1 MRAFN
6 RAFSFCCT
14 ALAISSTISVA
25 SAQDS
30 QYPYTAYVSVDA
42 AYIRSGPGKRYYPTD
57 KLKRGDAVEVYREDP
72 GGWLAIRPPA
82 KSFSWVPADA
92 LQPTKDKLAVVTG
105 DRVASH
111 VGSRVGDSHNV
122 IQVRLER
129 GEEVEIVAAEAVTTD
144 GRQELWCKISPPS
157 GEFRWIYGRFIDRT
171 KPVPVAPIVASISP
185 APTAPVATGP
195 SAADVP
201 HPVADASAPGA
212 DAAASGSFESNLT
225 AVDLALSAMVVQDM
239 SIWKFDDLERR
250 GERVLDQAQASDQR
264 EHAKQL
270 LDRIAKFAD
279 VKHRSDAVA
288 LLGTGLDR
296 SRLQL
301 TAMTTPP
308 ATTLPSLSSSAP
320 IATMPSPVVPPGAAS
335 RYDAVGK
342 LTSVRSQRP
351 NAPPFALIDASG
363 LPVAF
368 VTPAPGVNLQPML
381 GHQIGVSGSRGY
393 MPEFQKPHITAML
406 ADPLDGSDVIMAL
419 RDDMKR

>member
-1 MRAFN
+1 M
-6 RAFSFCCT
+6 
-14 ALAISSTISVA
+14 
-25 SAQDS
+25 
-30 QYPYTAYVSVDA
+30 
-42 AYIRSGPGKRYYPTD
+42 
-57 KLKRGDAVEVYREDP
+57 RGDAVEVYCEDP

-201 HPVADASAPGA
+201 HPVADASAPVPMRPRVA
-212 DAAASGSFESNLT
+212 RSNRISRRSIS
-225 AVDLALSAMVVQDM
+225 AVGNGRPRYVDLEVRRLGTPRRTCAGSSA
-239 SIWKFDDLERR
+239 S
-250 GERVLDQAQASDQR
+250 APDQR

-288 LLGTGLDR
+288 LLGTGLD
-296 SRLQL
+296 SKPI
-301 TAMTTPP
+301 TAHRHDHAAGNNVAIAIVVSANRNHAKPGWCRP
-308 ATTLPSLSSSAP
+308 ARHL
-320 IATMPSPVVPPGAAS
+320 

-368 VTPAPGVNLQPML
+368 VTPALGVNLQPML